1 MLTANTSPKTDHS
14 LLDTNSLAII
24 FTDHAKARMQQ
35 RGINK
40 TVIAFLLEY
49 GRYAYQK
56 SRHCYSV
63 SLDKTGIKKI
73 KRQFGNLNILPKLR
87 RLYLILSDESVVVT
101 CAYR

>member
-1 MLTANTSPKTDHS
+1 MLTANTSPKINKAP
-14 LLDTNSLAII
+14 LDIDSLAII

-49 GRYAYQK
+49 GRYIYQK
-56 SRHCYSV
+56 SGHCYSV
-63 SLDKTGIKKI
+63 SLDKAGIKKI
-73 KRQFGNLNILPKLR
+73 KRQFGDLNILPKLR
-87 RLYLILSDESVVVT
+87 RLYLILSDGSVVVT